1 MKFKIKKQE
10 YENRTFRLP
19 VELLEQLNKLAS
31 DKNISLNQLVVQ
43 CCEYAIDNLDDSE
56 QYGRFRSH
64 ERGLCRVLQP
74 AISSSLSRSRR
85 EVA

>member
-1 MKFKIKKQE
+1 MNIVLHCKYKRILLSIFTLEYKWVIYMKFKIKKQE

-56 QYGRFRSH
+56 Q
-64 ERGLCRVLQP
+64 
-74 AISSSLSRSRR
+74 
-85 EVA
+85 

>member
-1 MKFKIKKQE
+1 MHIVLHCKYKRILLSIFTLEYKWVIYMKFKIKKQE

-56 QYGRFRSH
+56 Q
-64 ERGLCRVLQP
+64 
-74 AISSSLSRSRR
+74 
-85 EVA
+85 

>member
-1 MKFKIKKQE
+1 MHIILHFKYKRILLSIFTLKYKWVIYIKFKIKKQE

-56 QYGRFRSH
+56 Q
-64 ERGLCRVLQP
+64 
-74 AISSSLSRSRR
+74 
-85 EVA
+85 

>member
-1 MKFKIKKQE
+1 MNIVLHCKNKRILLSIFTLEYKWVIYMKFKIKKQE

-56 QYGRFRSH
+56 Q
-64 ERGLCRVLQP
+64 
-74 AISSSLSRSRR
+74 
-85 EVA
+85 